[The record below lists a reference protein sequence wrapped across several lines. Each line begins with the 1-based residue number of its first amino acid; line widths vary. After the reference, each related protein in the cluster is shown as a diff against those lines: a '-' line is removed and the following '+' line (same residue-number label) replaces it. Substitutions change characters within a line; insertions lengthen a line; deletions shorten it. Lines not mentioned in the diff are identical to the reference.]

1 MSLCCLL
8 YKYKNFSGVCVHAY
22 IQIMIA
28 SAYYYCVVKRKLEV
42 VIDPFAGI
50 PYGRVL
56 SNKSH

>member
-1 MSLCCLL
+1 LL
-8 YKYKNFSGVCVHAY
+8 HRYKNFRGVCVHAY